1 MLYSESAPEREFF
14 KGNIEQGVVLPAFP
28 IEMPP
33 FVREG
38 IEPMAGHD
46 GLELVAVL
54 ALLPPT
60 ARLRQRCQNRKKIKA
75 DGDWML
81 VNENKP
87 V

>member
-14 KGNIEQGVVLPAFP
+14 KGNIERGVVLPALP

-33 FVREG
+33 FMREG
-38 IEPMAGHD
+38 LKPMTGHD
-46 GLELVAVL
+46 GLKLVAVL